1 MRLVDITITAEV
13 NDCEITNMKKWNPE
27 AINEFFQILLPS
39 FDKVSV
45 NIKDR
50 PIIEIN

>member
-13 NDCEITNMKKWNPE
+13 NDGEINKVKKLKTE
-27 AINEFFQILLPS
+27 AINEIFQILLPS
-39 FDKVSV
+39 FENVSV

-50 PIIEIN
+50 PIIELN